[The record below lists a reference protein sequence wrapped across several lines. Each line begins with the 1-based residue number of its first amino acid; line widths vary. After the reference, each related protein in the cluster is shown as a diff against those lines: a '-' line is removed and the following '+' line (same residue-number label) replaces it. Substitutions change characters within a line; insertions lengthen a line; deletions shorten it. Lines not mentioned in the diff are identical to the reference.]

1 MGQLRYYSMIPHDKP
16 EWLLRLQ
23 LDISIEYAQR
33 EIEDTQENWEELKGY
48 ADALIHQMYT
58 RRDIQIKSDVR
69 TEIRTDEGKT
79 VLWINRNNKVIQIY
93 HIK

>member
-48 ADALIHQMYT
+48 ADALINQMYA
-58 RRDIQIKSDVR
+58 RRDIQIRSEVR

>member
-1 MGQLRYYSMIPHDKP
+1 MRPSDKP

-33 EIEDTQENWEELKGY
+33 EIEDTQENWEDLKGY
-48 ADALIHQMYT
+48 VDALIRGMYD
-58 RRDIQIKSDVR
+58 RKDIRIQSDVS
-69 TEIRTDEGKT
+69 TELRSDEGKT
-79 VLWINRNNKVIQIY
+79 VLWVKRNNKVIQIY

>member
-1 MGQLRYYSMIPHDKP
+1 MIPHDKP

-58 RRDIQIKSDVR
+58 RRDIQIRSEVR

>member
-1 MGQLRYYSMIPHDKP
+1 MIPSDKP

-48 ADALIHQMYT
+48 ADALIHQMYA
-58 RRDIQIKSDVR
+58 RRDIQIRSEVR

-79 VLWINRNNKVIQIY
+79 VLDIFRNRKVIQTYYIE
-93 HIK
+93 